1 MVGRGY
7 GYHFR
12 MVASSRRSTAE
23 VRQLLVDAAARVFT
37 AKGYASATADD
48 IAAEAGVARSAIW
61 RHFTDKADLFGAA
74 VLAPFAEFLEN
85 YTAAYDIKNPKWGD
99 FEITRT
105 IVELF
110 YDSCTAHRQ
119 ALVGVAVAGHELDT
133 ISLARLDA
141 QFDRFFAEIMRTTSL
156 EAQRRGWVPQS
167 GLGLT
172 MRLLF
177 GTIASIVVFD
187 HPLVPGDDD
196 KPSRDEV
203 IDHVTRVFLY
213 GARLAK
219 D

>member
-1 MVGRGY
+1 MAART
-7 GYHFR
+7 
-12 MVASSRRSTAE
+12 RRSTAE
-23 VRQLLVDAAARVFT
+23 VRHLLVDAAARVFT
-37 AKGYASATADD
+37 SKGYASTTADD

-74 VLAPFAEFLEN
+74 VLQPFMEFLEN
-85 YTAAYDIKNPKWGD
+85 YTVAYDIGNPKWGD

-105 IVELF
+105 IVEMF
-110 YDSCTAHRQ
+110 YDSCTAHRE
-119 ALVGVAVAGHELDT
+119 ALVGVAVVGHELDSAT
-133 ISLARLDA
+133 LAGLDE
-141 QFDRFFAEIMRTTSL
+141 QFDRFFAEIMRTTSI
-156 EAQRRGWVPQS
+156 EAHRRGWVPQA

-187 HPLVPGDDD
+187 HPLVPSGDD

>member
-1 MVGRGY
+1 MAART
-7 GYHFR
+7 
-12 MVASSRRSTAE
+12 RRSTAE
-23 VRQLLVDAAARVFT
+23 VRHLLVDAAARVFT
-37 AKGYASATADD
+37 AKGYASTTADD

-74 VLAPFAEFLEN
+74 VLQPFMEFLEN
-85 YTAAYDIKNPKWGD
+85 YTVAYDIKNPKWGD

-105 IVELF
+105 IVEMF
-110 YDSCTAHRQ
+110 YDSCTAHRE
-119 ALVGVAVAGHELDT
+119 ALVGVAVVGHELDSAT
-133 ISLARLDA
+133 LAGLDE
-141 QFDRFFAEIMRTTSL
+141 QFDRFFAEIMRTTSI
-156 EAQRRGWVPQS
+156 EAHRRGWVPQA

-187 HPLVPGDDD
+187 HPLVPSGSD
-196 KPSRDEV
+196 KPSRHEV

>member
-1 MVGRGY
+1 M
-7 GYHFR
+7 
-12 MVASSRRSTAE
+12 
-23 VRQLLVDAAARVFT
+23 LVDAAARVFT
-37 AKGYASATADD
+37 AKGYASTTADD

-74 VLAPFAEFLEN
+74 VLQPFMEFLEN
-85 YTAAYDIKNPKWGD
+85 YTVAYDIKNPKWGD

-105 IVELF
+105 IVEMF
-110 YDSCTAHRQ
+110 YDSCTAHRE
-119 ALVGVAVAGHELDT
+119 ALVGVAVVGHELDSAT
-133 ISLARLDA
+133 LAGLDE
-141 QFDRFFAEIMRTTSL
+141 QFDRFFAEIMRTTSI
-156 EAQRRGWVPQS
+156 EAHRRGWVPQA

-187 HPLVPGDDD
+187 HPLVPSGSD
-196 KPSRDEV
+196 KPSRHEV

>member
-1 MVGRGY
+1 MAAR
-7 GYHFR
+7 
-12 MVASSRRSTAE
+12 SRRSTAQ

-74 VLAPFAEFLEN
+74 VLQPFAEFLEN
-85 YTAAYDIKNPKWGD
+85 YTTAYDIKNPKWGD

-110 YDSCTAHRQ
+110 YDSCTAHRE

-133 ISLARLDA
+133 ASLARLEA

-156 EAQRRGWVPQS
+156 EAQRRGWVPQV

-187 HPLVPGDDD
+187 HPLVPSGDD
-196 KPSRDEV
+196 KPTRDEV